1 MIAVISW
8 VEKSRRG
15 IERVTASY
23 RVEQAG
29 PRLKRLGSVQT
40 YFIAVCPWTSR
51 WVSSQWEGE
60 PASQCSLTVLGT
72 KGFCTLGIKFYRLR

>member
-23 RVEQAG
+23 RVERAG

-40 YFIAVCPWTSR
+40 YFIAVCP
-51 WVSSQWEGE
+51 SQAAEP
-60 PASQCSLTVLGT
+60 PASGKENLPLSVV
-72 KGFCTLGIKFYRLR
+72 